1 MVDQLLSGGDDLDWR
16 KPILGSLG
24 GGRQGAGTP
33 WQWQLVHKVCIRT
46 SANLKQCN
54 PWLTP
59 HLRMVD
65 PLLDGWPTGWLTHS
79 WMVNPLSD
87 PYSTPR
93 ILPSGI
99 MNPLKATVV
108 ATCLPPDT
116 KNLLFCVKTAE
127 ATNVVFVRQR
137 NQLWGFPLFEVEFL
151 FLIASG
157 WWEEVK
163 EVDDDDGQ
171 PLRRRDTARS
181 WWWATNP
188 WCWASFEK
196 IMMLG
201 NISMM
206 VGNLLPRSLRT
217 LLPLLLVLM

>member
-1 MVDQLLSGGDDLDWR
+1 
-16 KPILGSLG
+16 
-24 GGRQGAGTP
+24 
-33 WQWQLVHKVCIRT
+33 
-46 SANLKQCN
+46 
-54 PWLTP
+54 
-59 HLRMVD
+59 
-65 PLLDGWPTGWLTHS
+65 
-79 WMVNPLSD
+79 
-87 PYSTPR
+87 
-93 ILPSGI
+93 

-127 ATNVVFVRQR
+127 ATNVVFVRQK
-137 NQLWGFPLFEVEFL
+137 NQLWRFPLFEVEFL

-188 WCWASFEK
+188 LCWASFEK

-206 VGNLLPRSLRT
+206 VGNLWPLRRSWCWATSPWWWATFCRDLFELCFLFSSYSCKTSPPLFPLNPHHPSPQSTIACDRQSVCWNAQEVWYILKT
-217 LLPLLLVLM
+217 LGHYQT